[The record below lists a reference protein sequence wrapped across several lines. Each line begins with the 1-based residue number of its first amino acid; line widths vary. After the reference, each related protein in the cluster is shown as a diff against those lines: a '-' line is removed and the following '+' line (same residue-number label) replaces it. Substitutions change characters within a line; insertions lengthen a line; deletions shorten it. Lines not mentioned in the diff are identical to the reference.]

1 MVADEYVDRNVLLA
15 ALPETTLAQWLPLLE
30 LVDLPVGFV
39 VYESGVTLDYVYFPT
54 SAIVSL
60 MVILE
65 DGASSEVAVVG
76 REGIVGVSV
85 FMGGSSMPQQAVV
98 QSAGKGYRLRAK
110 VMLDECHRV
119 GPVLQLFL
127 RYTLALAAQMTQ
139 LSVCNRHHLIDQQL
153 CRLLLLRLDRAQDTT
168 LHLTQESIANLLGV
182 RRGGVTT
189 AAVQLQTAGVIRY
202 ARGRVTV
209 VDRHALEARCC
220 ECYDVVRREYDRLL
234 PGPTKSGDDAPG
246 WRQSIIDSSTVQLT
260 KTSGDEARA
269 PRIAA
274 KA

>member
-1 MVADEYVDRNVLLA
+1 MVADEDVNANGLLA
-15 ALPETTLAQWLPLLE
+15 ALPKATLAQWLPLLE

-39 VYESGVTLDYVYFPT
+39 LYESGVAPGYVYFPT
-54 SAIVSL
+54 TAIVSL

-76 REGIVGVSV
+76 PEGIVGVSV
-85 FMGGSSMPQQAVV
+85 FMGGSSMPQRAFV
-98 QSAGKGYRLRAK
+98 QSAGKAYRLSAQ
-110 VMLDECHRV
+110 VMLDECHRG

-153 CRLLLLRLDRAQDTT
+153 SRLLLLRLDRVEDTT

-189 AAVQLQTAGVIRY
+189 AAVRLQTAGVIRY
-202 ARGRVTV
+202 ARGRLSV

-234 PGPTKSGDDAPG
+234 PARDDAPR
-246 WRQSIIDSSTVQLT
+246 WRQSLDSSSIVHLT
-260 KTSGDEARA
+260 ETSGDEART